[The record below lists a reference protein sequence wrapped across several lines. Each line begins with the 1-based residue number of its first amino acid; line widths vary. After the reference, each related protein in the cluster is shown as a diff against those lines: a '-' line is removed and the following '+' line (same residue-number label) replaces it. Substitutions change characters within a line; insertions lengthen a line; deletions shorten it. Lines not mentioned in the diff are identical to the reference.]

1 MKLLKR
7 SKRSARFR
15 LCLWSLFPLTR
26 YIGTSHSWFKIG
38 KLSTK
43 SYPAFLLNISVLVRD
58 REEPSSTLYSH
69 GMMIISHATQIQLD
83 SLAL

>member
-15 LCLWSLFPLTR
+15 LDLCSLFPLTR

-43 SYPAFLLNISVLVRD
+43 SCPASLLNISVPVHD
-58 REEPSSTLYSH
+58 REPSSTLYSH
-69 GMMIISHATQIQLD
+69 GMTIISHATQIQLD

>member
-7 SKRSARFR
+7 SRRSARFR

-26 YIGTSHSWFKIG
+26 CIGVSRSWFKIG

-43 SYPAFLLNISVLVRD
+43 SYPAFLLNISGPVHD
-58 REEPSSTLYSH
+58 REESTSTLYSH